1 MTEKT
6 FTITNERGMHVRP
19 CVAFADLANKFDCDI
34 TVRHYGN
41 DFRGKTGMHL
51 MSAYI
56 QQGNEITIVCSGTD
70 EQEAMA
76 ALEALIETGFASAL
90 DDTE

>member
-19 CVAFADLANKFDCDI
+19 CVAFAELANRFDCDI

-56 QQGNEITIVCSGTD
+56 QQGDEITLVCSGVD
-70 EQEAMA
+70 ESDAMA
-76 ALEALIETGFASAL
+76 ALAALITSGLEEVL
-90 DDTE
+90 NDE

>member
-19 CVAFADLANKFDCDI
+19 CVAFAELANRFDCDI

-56 QQGNEITIVCSGTD
+56 QQGDEITLVCSGVD
-70 EQEAMA
+70 ESDAMA
-76 ALEALIETGFASAL
+76 ALAALITSGFEEVL
-90 DDTE
+90 NDE